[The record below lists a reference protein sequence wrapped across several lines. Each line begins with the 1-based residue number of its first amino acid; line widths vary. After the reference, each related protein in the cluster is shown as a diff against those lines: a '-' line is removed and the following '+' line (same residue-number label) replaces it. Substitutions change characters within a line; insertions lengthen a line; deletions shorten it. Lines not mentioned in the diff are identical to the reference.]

1 VPAACLQGH
10 SSLSYGGDWT
20 IGSAPRVSTVQAMED
35 LFKSS
40 SSSGTSLDLV
50 EDHSC
55 APAEQPPA
63 CPTVFTMFCDGMGGG
78 VGATPGCC
86 VQGGFSVGRPRQE
99 FRSTLKPADSRWELR
114 VSPTRPPRSSSPTR
128 RWARSPPR
136 LSANASALGGGAA
149 AAAGGGSSL
158 DRLMQRL
165 GSSHGS
171 SHGSSRRQ
179 PAPSYSAAPPSGFLG
194 SSFSATRRAASP
206 VRMTG
211 KRCTNSRYGP
221 WGVGLLARP
230 APMIMYYGCGWRSW
244 DCS

>member
-1 VPAACLQGH
+1 MPAACLQGH

-40 SSSGTSLDLV
+40 SSSGMSLDLV

-99 FRSTLKPADSRWELR
+99 FRSTLKPADSRWELHS
-114 VSPTRPPRSSSPTR
+114 VSPARPPRSSSPTR

-211 KRCTNSRYGP
+211 KRRTNSRYP

-230 APMIMYYGCGWRSW
+230 APMIMWYGCGWRSR
-244 DCS
+244 D

>member
-1 VPAACLQGH
+1 MPAACLQGH

-20 IGSAPRVSTVQAMED
+20 IGGAPRVSTVQAMED

-40 SSSGTSLDLV
+40 SSSGPSLDLV
-50 EDHSC
+50 DDHSC
-55 APAEQPPA
+55 ALCRAAA
-63 CPTVFTMFCDGMGGG
+63 CPTATMFCDGMGGG
-78 VGATPGCC
+78 VGAAPGCR
-86 VQGGFSVGRPRQE
+86 VQGGFSVGSKPLD

-114 VSPTRPPRSSSPTR
+114 VPPTRPPRSSSPTR

-136 LSANASALGGGAA
+136 LSATASALGGGA

-165 GSSHGS
+165 DS

-179 PAPSYSAAPPSGFLG
+179 PAPSYSAPPSGFLG

-206 VRMTG
+206 VRTG
-211 KRCTNSRYGP
+211 KRCTNSTYP
-221 WGVGLLARP
+221 WGGSSPGLP
-230 APMIMYYGCGWRSW
+230 
-244 DCS
+244 